1 MTGKGALMALAG
13 GLLLAAEPAPPAPE
27 PIALPRAAAAGTM
40 SVEQALAER
49 RSVRAYSADPLT
61 LEQVSQI
68 LWAAQGITDAHG
80 HRTAPSAG
88 ALYPLELLLVAG
100 EVTGLPAGVYRYRP
114 AGHALVRLAEGDR
127 RRALAAA
134 AGGQE
139 WVNRGAAVI
148 VAAGVP
154 RRTAARYGARAAR
167 YVHIEAGHAGQN
179 VYLQATA
186 LGLGTVMVGAFD
198 DGAVGRAVGLAAG
211 EEPLWLMPVGRP
223 AARR

>member
-1 MTGKGALMALAG
+1 
-13 GLLLAAEPAPPAPE
+13 
-27 PIALPRAAAAGTM
+27 
-40 SVEQALAER
+40 
-49 RSVRAYSADPLT
+49 
-61 LEQVSQI
+61 
-68 LWAAQGITDAHG
+68 
-80 HRTAPSAG
+80 
-88 ALYPLELLLVAG
+88 
-100 EVTGLPAGVYRYRP
+100 
-114 AGHALVRLAEGDR
+114 
-127 RRALAAA
+127 
-134 AGGQE
+134 
-139 WVNRGAAVI
+139 VI